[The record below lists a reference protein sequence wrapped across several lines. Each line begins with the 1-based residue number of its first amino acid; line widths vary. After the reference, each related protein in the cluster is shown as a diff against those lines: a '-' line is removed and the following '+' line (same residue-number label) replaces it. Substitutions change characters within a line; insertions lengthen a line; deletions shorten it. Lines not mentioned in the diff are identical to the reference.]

1 MGQRLWIAGLSGTN
15 GKSPGICPL
24 HSLDS
29 LPRIFG
35 TASNWTCRI
44 TRPEFECRQGSEN
57 ALRAREV
64 GLKVGVV
71 LNPVAGGGRL
81 KRRWPEVAASLRR
94 NFGDFDLRET
104 QASGDAERLAI
115 DLAADGCELVIAAGG
130 DGTASEVA
138 DGLLQ
143 AVFETGQTS
152 ALGLLPCGTG
162 IDFSRGLGLPRGV
175 EAILRRMAESKVRKI
190 DAGRIC
196 YIDDHG
202 ALASRHFIN
211 IASLGL
217 SGATDRAVNADKR
230 KGRVSG
236 KALFFW
242 RTVAE
247 FIRYRFQEVRITIDD
262 GEPIEA
268 RMALVAVANGRFF
281 GGGMMIAP
289 DAQLSDGQFD
299 IVIVRAASKI
309 GLIRDIRLLYGGRH
323 RNHPAITILRGRKVL
338 VEPLGDTEKN
348 SAMVDIDG
356 ESPGRIPATF
366 EMLAGALTLRG

>member
-1 MGQRLWIAGLSGTN
+1 M
-15 GKSPGICPL
+15 
-24 HSLDS
+24 
-29 LPRIFG
+29 
-35 TASNWTCRI
+35 
-44 TRPEFECRQGSEN
+44 
-57 ALRAREV
+57 
-64 GLKVGVV
+64 KVGVV
-71 LNPVAGGGRL
+71 LNPIAGGGRL
-81 KRRWPEVAASLRR
+81 KRHWAEAAASLKT
-94 NFGDFDLRET
+94 NFGDFELRET

-115 DLAADGCELVIAAGG
+115 DLAAGGCDLVIAAGG

-143 AVFETGQTS
+143 AQDETGHES

-162 IDFSRGLGLPRGV
+162 IDFARGLGMPRSIGASV
-175 EAILRRMAESKVRKI
+175 KQIADAKARKV
-190 DAGRIC
+190 DAGRVC

-202 ALASRHFIN
+202 KLASRHFIN

-230 KGRVSG
+230 KGRVST

-242 RTVAE
+242 RTVLE
-247 FIRYRFQEVRITIDD
+247 FIRYRFQDVRITIDD
-262 GEPIEA
+262 GEPVEA
-268 RMALVAVANGRFF
+268 RMALVAVANGKFF

-289 DAQLSDGQFD
+289 DAELSDGQFD
-299 IVIVRAASKI
+299 IVIVRAANKL

-338 VEPLGDTEKN
+338 VEPLGDAEKN
-348 SAMVDIDG
+348 GALVDIDG

-366 EMLAGALTLRG
+366 EILPGALTLRC